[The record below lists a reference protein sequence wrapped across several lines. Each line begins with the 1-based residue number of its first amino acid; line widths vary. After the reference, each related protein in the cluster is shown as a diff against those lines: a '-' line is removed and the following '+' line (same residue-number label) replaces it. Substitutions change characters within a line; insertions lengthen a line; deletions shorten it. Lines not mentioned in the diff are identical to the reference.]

1 MAIFYTDTASFNSL
15 TVTGSTVM
23 SASANNFALN
33 LIGSGSTIFSVSG
46 SSGTIF
52 TVTDA
57 TAPDTT
63 LFSVATGS
71 INIFSVDQS
80 KNISLSGSVTITGS
94 LLLNANSI
102 VTSNQTSSFIT
113 SAQTSSFIT
122 SAQTSSFATTG
133 SNNFNGNTTI
143 TGSLNISGGLATFRN
158 GLTLTGSL
166 SITGSLVMSPTS
178 SFTLPISR
186 SVSPSTG
193 SMYWSGSLLFVYN
206 GTRYMSASFV

>member
-1 MAIFYTDTASFNSL
+1 MAIVYTDTASFNSL

-23 SASANNFALN
+23 SASANNSALN

-46 SSGTIF
+46 SSDSIF

-57 TAPDTT
+57 TASDAT

-71 INIFSVDQS
+71 TNIFLIDQYKS
-80 KNISLSGSVTITGS
+80 ISLSGSVTITGS
-94 LLLNANSI
+94 LLLNTNSI
-102 VTSNQTSSFIT
+102 VTSNQTGSFIT
-113 SAQTSSFIT
+113 STQTG
-122 SAQTSSFATTG
+122 SFATTG

-186 SVSPSTG
+186 SSSPSTG